1 MSTQHAL
8 ALPSPAPSNTVVINA
23 RCSLRIE
30 ADQRVI
36 VVAGLPVHHYR
47 AEDAVA
53 EAYAMVFLVESGFA
67 QQTDVARAFE
77 RSVRT
82 IRRYQ
87 ERYGDGGM
95 AALGRE
101 EGWRR
106 GRRRISGK
114 RLRSIEMLK
123 SQGMSNRAIAQRLG
137 VTENAIRKLIGPSKP
152 TTDTQLALAGIPTA
166 AGKPAESGVPS
177 ATPSG
182 KNPDRTAPPTNDH
195 AGDCHPIAA
204 PEAADDDDPV
214 PMSLDSDASD
224 RTLDRQ
230 LAHLGLLDDAAP
242 LFREGTSVPGVGVL
256 LALPCLVE
264 SGLFRISRKLYGEIG
279 PAFYGLRTTLL
290 TLLLMALLRIKRPE
304 QLKERDPAAFGRLLG
319 LDRAPEVKTLRRRL
333 TRLAAQHCAEQLG
346 AELAR
351 VRVDQ
356 RGHLMGFL
364 YVDGHVRAY
373 HGQRPI
379 SSNAYVA
386 RRHLAMPA
394 STDYWIN
401 DRSGDPLLVITGEVD
416 AALTKAM
423 PRLLCEVRRVVGER
437 KVTIVFD
444 RGGFS
449 PKLFS
454 TMIKDGFNLL
464 TYRKG
469 RCRRIN
475 ERRFVRRRAVL
486 DGCSVDYRLHDEPVR
501 FLKGKLRLRQVTRLC
516 DGGHQTTVI
525 TSRWDLR
532 DVEVAYRMF
541 ERWRQEN
548 FFKYMREEFL
558 LDALVDYQI
567 EPEDP
572 THTIPNPERRTL
584 DKEIRAARADLAR
597 LEREFGAAAANNAE
611 QRRPTM
617 RGFKVAHGR
626 LGTQLRKAHARV
638 SRLFDQRRK
647 VPKRVEVR
655 ELNERT
661 VVKLATERKHLTD
674 IIKMVAYQA
683 ESDLLALLRPH
694 YARIDQEGRTLLH
707 ELFVT
712 AGDIRL
718 SNSELNITL
727 APLSSPHRT
736 LAAQALCEILDK
748 TLTTFPGS
756 RLRIRFAMSPPRR
769 IGLAFPGIPAERSTA
784 AEGAQSR

>member
-1 MSTQHAL
+1 MSALAPRMSTQQAL
-8 ALPSPAPSNTVVINA
+8 ALPSPASSNTVVINA
-23 RCSLRIE
+23 RGSLRIE
-30 ADQRVI
+30 ADRRVI

-47 AEDAVA
+47 AEDVVA
-53 EAYAMVFLVESGFA
+53 ESYAMVFLVESGFA
-67 QQTDVARAFE
+67 RQTDVARAFAV
-77 RSVRT
+77 SVRT

-87 ERYGDGGM
+87 ERYADGGM

-114 RLRSIEMLK
+114 RVRTIEMLK
-123 SQGMSNRAIAQRLG
+123 SHGMSNRAIAHRLG
-137 VTENAIRKLIGPSKP
+137 VSENAIRKLVGPSKP
-152 TTDTQLALAGIPTA
+152 AESAQLAFSPDMSASVGRPQTP
-166 AGKPAESGVPS
+166 GMPS
-177 ATPSG
+177 ATSSG
-182 KNPDRTAPPTNDH
+182 DDAGASSSVENH
-195 AGDCHPIAA
+195 ASDCDPIAA
-204 PEAADDDDPV
+204 PARDDEPV
-214 PMSLDSDASD
+214 PISLDRDPSD
-224 RTLDRQ
+224 RSFDRQ

-242 LFREGTSVPGVGVL
+242 LFREGASIPGVGVL
-256 LALPCLVE
+256 VALPCLVE
-264 SGLFRISRKLYGEIG
+264 SGLFPISRKLYGEIG

-304 QLKERDPAAFGRLLG
+304 HLKERDPAAFGRLLG

-333 TRLAAQHCAEQLG
+333 TRLATYHCAEQLG

-351 VRVDQ
+351 VRVNQ

-373 HGQRPI
+373 HGERPI

-394 STDYWIN
+394 STDYWVN
-401 DRSGDPLLVITGEVD
+401 DSSGDPLLVITGEVN

-423 PRLLCEVRRVVGER
+423 PRLLREVREVVGER

-444 RGGFS
+444 RGGWS
-449 PKLFS
+449 PTLFAA
-454 TMIKDGFNLL
+454 MIKDGFDLL

-475 ERRFVRRRAVL
+475 EHRFIRRRAKL
-486 DGCSVDYRLHDEPVR
+486 DGRWVDYLLHDEPVR
-501 FLKGKLRLRQVTRLC
+501 FLKGRLRLRQVTRLC
-516 DGGHQTTVI
+516 DGGHQTSVI

-532 DVEVAYRMF
+532 DIELAYRMF

-572 THTIPNPERRTL
+572 TRTVPNPERRAL
-584 DKEIRAARADLAR
+584 DKEIRAARADVAR
-597 LEREFGAAAANNAE
+597 LEREYGAAAADNAE

-617 RGFKVAHGR
+617 RGFKIAHGT
-626 LGTQLRKAHARV
+626 LGKQLRKARARV
-638 SRLFDQRRK
+638 SQLFDQRPS

-655 ELNERT
+655 ALSERT
-661 VVKLATERKHLTD
+661 VVKLSTERKHLTD

-683 ESDLLALLRPH
+683 ESDLIALLRPH
-694 YARIDQEGRTLLH
+694 YARVDQEGRTLLH
-707 ELFVT
+707 ELFAT
-712 AGDIRL
+712 AGDIHVADG
-718 SNSELNITL
+718 EL
-727 APLSSPHRT
+727 
-736 LAAQALCEILDK
+736 IL
-748 TLTTFPGS
+748 TV
-756 RLRIRFAMSPPRR
+756 
-769 IGLAFPGIPAERSTA
+769 
-784 AEGAQSR
+784 

>member
-1 MSTQHAL
+1 MSTQQAL
-8 ALPSPAPSNTVVINA
+8 ALPLPAASNTVVINA

-30 ADQRVI
+30 AGQRVI

-67 QQTDVARAFE
+67 QQTDVARAFA
-77 RSVRT
+77 RSVRSV
-82 IRRYQ
+82 RRYQ
-87 ERYGDGGM
+87 GRYAQGGM
-95 AALGRE
+95 VALGRA
-101 EGWRR
+101 EGWGR

-123 SQGMSNRAIAQRLG
+123 SQGMSNRAIAHRLG
-137 VTENAIRKLIGPSKP
+137 VSEKAIRKLVGPSKP
-152 TTDTQLALAGIPTA
+152 IESAQIVFAGMTTA
-166 AGKPAESGVPS
+166 AAGTLPTTGAPS
-177 ATPSG
+177 ATSTGDDAARAMPLAD
-182 KNPDRTAPPTNDH
+182 DRAGGRDPITAP
-195 AGDCHPIAA
+195 
-204 PEAADDDDPV
+204 ADDDEPV
-214 PMSLDSDASD
+214 PMSLDRDASD
-224 RTLDRQ
+224 RTFDRQ
-230 LAHLGLLDDAAP
+230 LAYLGLLDDAAP
-242 LFREGTSVPGVGVL
+242 LFREGSSVPGVGVL

-264 SGLFRISRKLYGEIG
+264 SGLLRISRKLYGEIG

-290 TLLLMALLRIKRPE
+290 TLLFMALLRIKRPE
-304 QLKERDPAAFGRLLG
+304 HLKECDPAAFGRLLG

-333 TRLAAQHCAEQLG
+333 TRLAAHHCAEQLG

-351 VRVDQ
+351 LRVDQ

-373 HGQRPI
+373 HGQRAI
-379 SSNAYVA
+379 SSSAYVA

-401 DRSGDPLLVITGEVD
+401 DRTGDPLLVITGEVD
-416 AALTKAM
+416 AALTKAL
-423 PRLLCEVRRVVGER
+423 PRLLREVRDVVGER
-437 KVTIVFD
+437 RITIVFD
-444 RGGFS
+444 RGGWS
-449 PKLFS
+449 PKLFA
-454 TMIKDGFNLL
+454 TMIKDGFDVL

-469 RCRRIN
+469 RCRHIN
-475 ERRFVRRRAVL
+475 ERRFVRRRAEL
-486 DGCSVDYRLHDEPVR
+486 DGRSVDYLLHDQPVR
-501 FLKGKLRLRQVTRLC
+501 FLKGKLRLRQITRLC
-516 DGGHQTTVI
+516 DNGHQTQVI

-532 DVEVAYRMF
+532 DIEVAYRMF

-572 THTIPNPERRTL
+572 TRTIRNPERRAL

-597 LEREFGAAAANNAE
+597 LEREYGAAAADNAE
-611 QRRPTM
+611 QHRPTM
-617 RGFKVAHGR
+617 RGFKAAHGR
-626 LGTQLRKAHARV
+626 LGKQLRAARARV
-638 SRLFDQRRK
+638 AQLSEQRHD

-655 ELNERT
+655 DLNERT
-661 VVKLATERKHLTD
+661 LVKLATERKHLTD

-694 YARIDQEGRTLLH
+694 YARVEQEGRTLLH
-707 ELFVT
+707 ELFAA
-712 AGDIRL
+712 AGDIRVCD
-718 SNSELNITL
+718 SELRITL

-736 LAAQALCEILDK
+736 HAAKALCEMLDH
-748 TLTTFPGS
+748 TATIFPGS
-756 RLRIRFAMSPPRR
+756 RLRMRLAVRPPPR
-769 IGLAFPGIPAERSTA
+769 IGLAFPASPVERSTA
-784 AEGAQSR
+784 TAVAPVP